1 MFAKVIE
8 IVVIVLLELVIW
20 TMLKER
26 VVMKK

>member
-20 TMLKER
+20 IMLKER